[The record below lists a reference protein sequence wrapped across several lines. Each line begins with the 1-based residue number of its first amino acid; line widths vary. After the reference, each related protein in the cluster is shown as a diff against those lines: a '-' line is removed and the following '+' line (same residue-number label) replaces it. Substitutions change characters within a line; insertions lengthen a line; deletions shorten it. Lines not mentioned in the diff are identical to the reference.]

1 MTGMHDELI
10 QVMQS
15 TGCEVIMILIH
26 VLHVIHLVH
35 VFFKDPVLAEHI
47 LQENAY
53 DSQLA
58 ILELLQLMDLS
69 ESRSKRFTRPVVMT
83 TILQASL

>member
-15 TGCEVIMILIH
+15 TGCEVIMIL
-26 VLHVIHLVH
+26 IHLVH